1 MHLLRQVLGQMKTT
15 SNVIDFQ
22 RWKEKK
28 AIDEVFGKGFVDSIM
43 PDYDTITYSVVIDD
57 EKYMITVS
65 TEEFFDPN

>member
-1 MHLLRQVLGQMKTT
+1 MHLLQQVLEQMKTT

-43 PDYDTITYSVVIDD
+43 PDYDTITYSVTIDD

>member
-1 MHLLRQVLGQMKTT
+1 MHLLQQVLGQMKTT

-28 AIDEVFGKGFVDSIM
+28 AIDEVFGKGFVESIM
-43 PDYDTITYSVVIDD
+43 PDYDTITYSVTIDD

>member
-1 MHLLRQVLGQMKTT
+1 MHLLQQVLGQMKTT

-43 PDYDTITYSVVIDD
+43 PDYDTITYSITIDD

>member
-1 MHLLRQVLGQMKTT
+1 MHLLQQVLGQMKTT

-43 PDYDTITYSVVIDD
+43 PDYDTITYSVTIDD
-57 EKYMITVS
+57 EKYVITVS